1 MYMRRILVIRK
12 NAQPHIMSEEEVL
25 RVFKL
30 TEDELNS
37 YIDSGDIL
45 EREKVF
51 FDEFIPPKE
60 D

>member
-1 MYMRRILVIRK
+1 MRRILVIRK

>member
-1 MYMRRILVIRK
+1 MRRILVIRK
-12 NAQPHIMSEEEVL
+12 NAQSHIMSEEEVL

-30 TEDELNS
+30 TEEELNS
-37 YIDSGDIL
+37 YIESGDIL

-60 D
+60 G

>member
-1 MYMRRILVIRK
+1 MRRILVIRK
-12 NAQPHIMSEEEVL
+12 NAQSHIMSEEEVL

-30 TEDELNS
+30 TEEELNS
-37 YIDSGDIL
+37 YIESGDIL

>member
-51 FDEFIPPKE
+51 FDEFIPPKK